1 MKRTETIQGKNFQSD
16 WENMVNDIQYEDAAW
31 AEMRGEPSQLG
42 AFLAEVTGFK
52 GFADQYAW
60 DQADRGEI
68 LFSNDEQTLHYNG
81 QNIEPFSKERPMPL
95 DEIKQALR
103 DITI

>member
-1 MKRTETIQGKNFQSD
+1 
-16 WENMVNDIQYEDAAW
+16 MVKDIQYKDAAW
-31 AEMRGEPSQLG
+31 AEMRGEPSKLG